1 MVYELYLNKAI
12 INTHTHMNHRVNQV
26 QQRADY
32 TVKRVH
38 CEGIFKDQLP
48 HISNLLTLCG
58 SS

>member
-1 MVYELYLNKAI
+1 
-12 INTHTHMNHRVNQV
+12 MNHRVNQV

-48 HISNLLTLCG
+48 HISNLLFFVEAAEEVSTRKCMVYPENE
-58 SS
+58 S